1 MFGRTTLFRVRGC
14 RPVWGRG
21 VCGLGSQHAESARC
35 YSGYFLD
42 KNRGWRGGLADPVS
56 DGRTERS
63 VVVVFVVC
71 WSTAEHTAGT
81 GGAEGGRG
89 RRAYLFIVGVRRG
102 TLPRGRRGISPEL

>member
-1 MFGRTTLFRVRGC
+1 M
-14 RPVWGRG
+14 
-21 VCGLGSQHAESARC
+21 
-35 YSGYFLD
+35 
-42 KNRGWRGGLADPVS
+42 
-56 DGRTERS
+56 
-63 VVVVFVVC
+63 VVFVVC